1 MSDALIV
8 TCKCSKPMSSQK
20 MSPLGTCTQ
29 ARADFA
35 VSSSGAL
42 VQLEE
47 KIVSVA
53 FPNMKRFR
61 NLLVAEQ

>member
-1 MSDALIV
+1 
-8 TCKCSKPMSSQK
+8 

-53 FPNMKRFR
+53 CPNMKRFR